1 MTIPKSKVLSVS
13 KGLMALADVKTG
25 CPNNSQTVF
34 VNITPNET
42 KARSTP
48 SSTVK
53 VNQGGEDDKLKPRNA
68 IVDGEELSDVVIVPC
83 APKDKQ
89 SKDVNVIYH
98 AQGAA
103 NRVECEDNPYA
114 NITTQTRDLTTID
127 DAEQDIQTLQA
138 LLKSKDDMARALTLM
153 LNLVEHNPLVVNKL
167 IVAPES
173 VLCELIKLLTSA
185 EDVTITYLLDNDVG
199 CSCGAVKY
207 MLIDKIYVVKDGDTH
222 VLKYSFP
229 DATKLLD
236 DHKISTKMVAADLN

>member
-53 VNQGGEDDKLKPRNA
+53 VNQGEEDDKLKPRNA
-68 IVDGEELSDVVIVPC
+68 IVERSRELCEHGEELSDVVIVPC

-89 SKDVNVIYH
+89 SKDVNVLY
-98 AQGAA
+98 Q
-103 NRVECEDNPYA
+103 CEDNPYA
-114 NITTQTRDLTTID
+114 NLKTQTRDLTSVQ
-127 DAEQDIQTLQA
+127 DAEQDLQTLQA

>member
-1 MTIPKSKVLSVS
+1 
-13 KGLMALADVKTG
+13 MALADVKTG

-53 VNQGGEDDKLKPRNA
+53 VNQGEEDDKLKPRNA
-68 IVDGEELSDVVIVPC
+68 IVERSRELCEHGEELSDVVIVPC

-114 NITTQTRDLTTID
+114 DLPKQTRDLTTID